1 LLWHLRRHALYVAA
15 LERLF
20 LQRSNVEP
28 QIFSLPFR
36 PGSRLHLSRP
46 VGEHPLPSAKLRH
59 LVVAYVVGGEQN
71 LVLGVVWMLPRNL
84 LMMSMLLLLLLT
96 SKLVKRTEVLRSIVL
111 RVLDVRA
118 VTAFFGVALGL

>member
-20 LQRSNVEP
+20 RQHSNIET
-28 QIFSLPFR
+28 QILSLPFR

-46 VGEHPLPSAKLRH
+46 IREHPLPSAKLRH
-59 LVVAYVVGGEQN
+59 LVVAYVVGAEQN
-71 LVLGVVWMLPRNL
+71 LVLRVVWMLPRKL
-84 LMMSMLLLLLLT
+84 LMVSMLLLLLT